1 MGEFHLLTKVF
12 LACASTAL
20 LKTLFFWFNE
30 KKLNI
35 SRFYSSGGMPSVHS
49 AVVSALTFS
58 VGFHEGFSSTIFAA
72 TLVFSLIIIYD
83 ATDIRYAAGKQA
95 EILNKIISDFYRTHT
110 LEEEKLKELLGHTP
124 KEVFVGI
131 VIGLLFA
138 LT

>member
-12 LACASTAL
+12 LTWVSTAL
-20 LKTLFFWFNE
+20 LKTIFFWFTE
-30 KKLNI
+30 KEINI

-58 VGFHEGFSSTIFAA
+58 VGFQEGFSSTFFAV
-72 TLVFSLIIIYD
+72 TLVFSLIVIYD
-83 ATDIRYAAGKQA
+83 ATNIRYAAGKQA

-131 VIGLLFA
+131 MIGLMFA
-138 LT
+138 LI

>member
-12 LACASTAL
+12 LTWVSTAL
-20 LKTLFFWFNE
+20 LKTIFFWFSE
-30 KKLNI
+30 KEINV

-58 VGFHEGFSSTIFAA
+58 VGFQEGFSSTIFAA
-72 TLVFSLIIIYD
+72 TLVFSLIVIYD
-83 ATDIRYAAGKQA
+83 ATNIRYAAGKQA

-110 LEEEKLKELLGHTP
+110 LQEEKLKELLGHTP

-131 VIGLLFA
+131 MIGLLFA
-138 LT
+138 LI

>member
-12 LACASTAL
+12 LTWVSTAL
-20 LKTLFFWFNE
+20 LKTIFFWFSE
-30 KKLNI
+30 KEINV

-58 VGFHEGFSSTIFAA
+58 VGFQEGFSSTIFAA
-72 TLVFSLIIIYD
+72 TLVFSLIVIYD
-83 ATDIRYAAGKQA
+83 ANNIRYAAGKQA

-110 LEEEKLKELLGHTP
+110 LQEEKLKELLGHTP

-131 VIGLLFA
+131 MIGLLFA
-138 LT
+138 LI